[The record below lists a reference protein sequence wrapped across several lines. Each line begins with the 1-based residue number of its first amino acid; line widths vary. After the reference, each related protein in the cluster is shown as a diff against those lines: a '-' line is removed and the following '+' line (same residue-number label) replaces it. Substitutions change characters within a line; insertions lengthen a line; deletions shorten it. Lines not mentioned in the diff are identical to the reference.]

1 MKKVLAVVLAVAFA
15 FVLSG
20 CGKKQEPIEIG
31 QEPMSMEAISNM
43 TAVTPAPEAKS
54 MQVKPPVAPQAPVT
68 TQITTTMSTSGEP
81 VAATSSKPTTL
92 DIQTALKNAGFE
104 PGSIDGKMGPKTKK
118 AVEDFQ
124 KANGLAADGKV
135 GPKTWAAL
143 NKYLSAQAPTG
154 QKR

>member
-1 MKKVLAVVLAVAFA
+1 MSGEEIEMKKVLAVVLVAAFA
-15 FVLSG
+15 FGFSG

-54 MQVKPPVAPQAPVT
+54 TEVKPPIAPQAPVT
-68 TQITTTMSTSGEP
+68 TSVES
-81 VAATSSKPTTL
+81 AAAASIKPTTL
-92 DIQTALKNAGFE
+92 DIQTALKNAGFD
-104 PGSIDGKMGPKTKK
+104 PGSIDGKIGPKTKK

-124 KANGLAADGKV
+124 KANGLDADGKV

-143 NKYLSAQAPTG
+143 SKYLSVQAPTG